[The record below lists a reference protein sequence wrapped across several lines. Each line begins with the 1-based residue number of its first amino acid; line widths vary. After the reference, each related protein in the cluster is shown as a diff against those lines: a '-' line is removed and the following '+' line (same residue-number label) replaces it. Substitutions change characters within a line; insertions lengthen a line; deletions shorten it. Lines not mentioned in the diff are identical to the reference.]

1 MSNLLVIAIKIN
13 VLMLAAIF
21 VFAFVLGYLVRAG
34 FIQKCKKRIFELE
47 REMYHDNA
55 KILELEKE
63 KADLLRIRNESLNKD
78 QP

>member
-1 MSNLLVIAIKIN
+1 MSNLLLITIKVNII
-13 VLMLAAIF
+13 MLPVIF

-34 FIQKCKKRIFELE
+34 FIQKCKKRIYELE
-47 REMYHDNA
+47 REMYIDNA

-63 KADLLRIRNESLNKD
+63 KADLLRIRNESFNKD

>member
-1 MSNLLVIAIKIN
+1 
-13 VLMLAAIF
+13 
-21 VFAFVLGYLVRAG
+21 
-34 FIQKCKKRIFELE
+34 
-47 REMYHDNA
+47 MYHDNA